1 MVKFLLSLL
10 FTLTILSS
18 VKGQKNYLQSKIEDP
33 LSGMVLM
40 QSGDNIIV
48 ATTDIINAPDK
59 TDNRCVPIL
68 LAINKQ
74 SALYTKTV
82 IGDTTFI
89 NEELRHPK
97 IIEALNDSQ
106 IAVIGIR
113 IDGYLFK
120 YSDYYVYKTV
130 INTNTKALKTE
141 AYPLFISEDIWPK
154 LFDLKKLDYKQEHI
168 YYGKCGIQS
177 YDADLISFFIK
188 TNLQDSL
195 LYTKIEYGEKDD
207 VYGYPLGKL
216 INRNDSL
223 IAFNH
228 KTNRYGEINLLSS
241 DSFNII
247 NQYNIPGFSMLIN
260 NRFNIG
266 TAQENDNVYQI
277 FACDSMF
284 MQSGSVESI
293 EKFAIRKLDLNNY
306 SLKKGIILTD
316 YLEDPFSSV
325 HSNFAL
331 MKNAIS
337 VNEAQNTVFAYL
349 NFHNISR
356 DSNQFI
362 LYKFD
367 TALNI
372 IWRKDFVFDQNN
384 LFNRYTLEDMLQTD
398 DGVYLIGKIT
408 DRSIVNPLTQK
419 NFLYFISND
428 GHVTG
433 INNKDLVAFT
443 SYIYPNPTQTHF
455 NVPSGT
461 QKVNIINNVGQL
473 VLNTDNPHNNIIDVS
488 ALQPGIYIVQLFI
501 NNQWVSNKLVKQ

>member
-1 MVKFLLSLL
+1 MFRLLLSIL
-10 FTLTILSS
+10 FTFALLSQ
-18 VKGQKNYLQSKIEDP
+18 VKGQKNYLNNICDDT
-33 LSGMVLM
+33 LSGMVLT
-40 QSGDNIIV
+40 QNVSNVIV
-48 ATTDIINAPDK
+48 ATTNIINSPIK
-59 TDNRCVPIL
+59 TDTKCVPVL
-68 LAINKQ
+68 LFINKQ
-74 SALYTKTV
+74 SAQYTTTV

-97 IIEALNDSQ
+97 IVEILNDSQ

-113 IDGYLFK
+113 IDGYLFT
-120 YSDYYVYKTV
+120 YCDYYIYKTIV
-130 INTNTKALKTE
+130 NTNNQTLKTE
-141 AYPLFISEDIWPK
+141 SYPLFFSEDIWPK
-154 LFDLKKLDYKQEHI
+154 FFDLKKLDFKHEHI
-168 YYGKCGIQS
+168 YYGKCGIEN
-177 YDADLISFFIK
+177 YDANFLSFFIK
-188 TNLQDSL
+188 TNQQDSL
-195 LYTKIEYGEKDD
+195 LYTKLELGEKDNTH
-207 VYGYPLGKL
+207 GYPLGTIL
-216 INRNDSL
+216 NRNDSL

-228 KTNRYGEINLLSS
+228 ETNKYGEINLLSP

-247 NQYNIPGFSMLIN
+247 NQYDIPGYSLVLN

-306 SLKKGIILTD
+306 SLKKGIVLTD

-325 HSNFAL
+325 HTSFAL

-384 LFNRYTLEDMLQTD
+384 LFNRYTLEDMLQTNE
-398 DGVYLIGKIT
+398 GVYLIGKIT
-408 DRSIVNPLTQK
+408 DRSVNPFIQK

-428 GHVTG
+428 GQVTG
-433 INNKDLVAFT
+433 INNKELVAHT
-443 SYIYPNPTQTHF
+443 SYIYPNPAQTHF
-455 NVPSGT
+455 NVPLGT
-461 QKVNIINNVGQL
+461 QKVNVINNLGQL
-473 VLNTDNPHNNIIDVS
+473 VLNTDNPHNKTIDVS
-488 ALQPGIYIVQLFI
+488 MLKPGIYIVQLFI
-501 NNQWVSNKLVKQ
+501 NNQWVSNKLVKP

>member
-1 MVKFLLSLL
+1 MFKLLLSLL
-10 FTLTILSS
+10 FTFALLSQ
-18 VKGQKNYLQSKIEDP
+18 VKGQKNYLDSISDDT
-33 LSGMVLM
+33 LSGMALT
-40 QSGDNIIV
+40 QSGNNIIV
-48 ATTDIINAPDK
+48 ATTNIINSPIK

-68 LAINKQ
+68 LTINKQ
-74 SALYTKTV
+74 SAKYTTTI

-89 NEELRHPK
+89 NEELRYPK
-97 IIEALNDSQ
+97 IIEVLNDSQ

-113 IDGYLFK
+113 IDGYLFT
-120 YSDYYVYKTV
+120 YCDYYVYKTIV
-130 INTNTKALKTE
+130 NTNNQTLKTE
-141 AYPLFISEDIWPK
+141 SYPLFFSEDIWPK

-177 YDADLISFFIK
+177 YDADLSSFFIK

-195 LYTKIEYGEKDD
+195 LYTKIEHGEKDD
-207 VYGYPLGKL
+207 THGYPLGKL

-228 KTNRYGEINLLSS
+228 ETNRYGEINLLSS

-247 NQYNIPGFSMLIN
+247 NQYDIPGYSLVLN

-293 EKFAIRKLDLNNY
+293 EKFAIRKLDLNNF
-306 SLKKGIILTD
+306 SLKKGIVLTD

-325 HSNFAL
+325 HTNFAL

-367 TALNI
+367 TSINI

-384 LFNRYTLEDMLQTD
+384 LYNRYTVEDMLQTD

-408 DRSIVNPLTQK
+408 DRSVNPLAQK

-428 GHVTG
+428 GQVTG
-433 INNKDLVAFT
+433 INNKELVAFT
-443 SYIYPNPTQTHF
+443 SYIYPNPAQTHF

-461 QKVNIINNVGQL
+461 HKVNVINNLGQM
-473 VLNTDNPHNNIIDVS
+473 VLNTYSPQNNTIDVS
-488 ALQPGIYIVQLFI
+488 MLKPGIYNIQLFI

>member
-1 MVKFLLSLL
+1 MFRLLSSLL
-10 FTLTILSS
+10 FTFALLSQ
-18 VKGQKNYLQSKIEDP
+18 VKGQKNYLDSISDDT
-33 LSGMVLM
+33 LSGMALT
-40 QSGDNIIV
+40 QSGNNIIV
-48 ATTDIINAPDK
+48 ATTNTINSPIK

-68 LAINKQ
+68 LTINKQ
-74 SALYTKTV
+74 SAKYTTTV

-97 IIEALNDSQ
+97 IVEVLNDSQ

-113 IDGYLFK
+113 IDGYLFT
-120 YSDYYVYKTV
+120 YCDYYVYKTV

-154 LFDLKKLDYKQEHI
+154 LFDLKKLDYKQEQI

-177 YDADLISFFIK
+177 YDADLSSFFIK
-188 TNLQDSL
+188 TNQQDSL
-195 LYTKIEYGEKDD
+195 LYTKIELGEKDD
-207 VYGYPLGKL
+207 VYGYPLGTIL
-216 INRNDSL
+216 NRNDSL

-228 KTNRYGEINLLSS
+228 ETNRYGEINLLSP

-247 NQYNIPGFSMLIN
+247 NQYDIPGYSLVLN

-266 TAQENDNVYQI
+266 TALENDNVYQI

-284 MQSGSVESI
+284 IQSGSVESI

-306 SLKKGIILTD
+306 SLKKGIVLTD
-316 YLEDPFSSV
+316 YLEEPFSSV
-325 HSNFAL
+325 HTSFAL

-337 VNEAQNTVFAYL
+337 VNEVQNTVFAYL

-384 LFNRYTLEDMLQTD
+384 LYNRYTVEDMLQTD

-408 DRSIVNPLTQK
+408 DRSVNPLAQK

-433 INNKDLVAFT
+433 INNKELVAHT
-443 SYIYPNPTQTHF
+443 SYIYPNPAQTHF
-455 NVPSGT
+455 NVPFGT
-461 QKVNIINNVGQL
+461 QKVNIINNSGQL

-488 ALQPGIYIVQLFI
+488 ALQPDIYIVQLFI

>member
-1 MVKFLLSLL
+1 MFKLLLSLL
-10 FTLTILSS
+10 FTFALLSQ
-18 VKGQKNYLQSKIEDP
+18 VKGQKNYLDSISDDT
-33 LSGMVLM
+33 LSGMVLT
-40 QSGDNIIV
+40 QSGNNIIV
-48 ATTDIINAPDK
+48 ATTNIINSPIK

-68 LAINKQ
+68 LTINKQ
-74 SALYTKTV
+74 SAKYTTTI

-97 IIEALNDSQ
+97 IIEVLNDSQ

-113 IDGYLFK
+113 IDGYLFT
-120 YSDYYVYKTV
+120 YCDYYVYKTIV
-130 INTNTKALKTE
+130 NTNNQTLKTE
-141 AYPLFISEDIWPK
+141 SYPLFFSEDIWPK

-177 YDADLISFFIK
+177 YDADLSSFFIK

-195 LYTKIEYGEKDD
+195 LYTKIEHGEKDD
-207 VYGYPLGKL
+207 THGYPLGKL

-228 KTNRYGEINLLSS
+228 ETNRYGEINLLSS

-247 NQYNIPGFSMLIN
+247 NQYDIPGYSLVLN

-277 FACDSMF
+277 FACDSLF

-293 EKFAIRKLDLNNY
+293 EKFAIRKLYLNNY
-306 SLKKGIILTD
+306 SLKKSIVLMD

-325 HSNFAL
+325 HANFAL

-337 VNEAQNTVFAYL
+337 VNEAQNTVYAYL

-372 IWRKDFVFDQNN
+372 VWRKDFVFDQNN
-384 LFNRYTLEDMLQTD
+384 LYNRYTVEDMLQTNE
-398 DGVYLIGKIT
+398 GVYLIGKIT
-408 DRSIVNPLTQK
+408 DRSVNPLVQK
-419 NFLYFISND
+419 
-428 GHVTG
+428 
-433 INNKDLVAFT
+433 AFYT
-443 SYIYPNPTQTHF
+443 LS
-455 NVPSGT
+455 VMM
-461 QKVNIINNVGQL
+461 
-473 VLNTDNPHNNIIDVS
+473 
-488 ALQPGIYIVQLFI
+488 AM
-501 NNQWVSNKLVKQ
+501 

>member
-1 MVKFLLSLL
+1 MFKLLLSLL
-10 FTLTILSS
+10 FTFALLSQ
-18 VKGQKNYLQSKIEDP
+18 VKGQKNYLDSISDDT
-33 LSGMVLM
+33 LSGMALT
-40 QSGDNIIV
+40 QSGNNIIV
-48 ATTDIINAPDK
+48 ATTNIINSPIK

-68 LAINKQ
+68 LTINKQ
-74 SALYTKTV
+74 SAKYTTTI

-89 NEELRHPK
+89 NEELRYPK
-97 IIEALNDSQ
+97 IIEVLNDSQ

-113 IDGYLFK
+113 IDGYLFT
-120 YSDYYVYKTV
+120 YCDYYVYKTIV
-130 INTNTKALKTE
+130 NTNNQTLKTE
-141 AYPLFISEDIWPK
+141 SYPLFFSEDIWPK

-177 YDADLISFFIK
+177 YDADLSSFFIK

-195 LYTKIEYGEKDD
+195 LYTKIEHGEKDD
-207 VYGYPLGKL
+207 THGYPLGKL

-228 KTNRYGEINLLSS
+228 ETNRYGEINLLSS

-247 NQYNIPGFSMLIN
+247 NQYDIPGYSLVLN

-293 EKFAIRKLDLNNY
+293 EKFAIRKLDLNNF
-306 SLKKGIILTD
+306 SLKKGIVLTD

-325 HSNFAL
+325 HTNFAL

-367 TALNI
+367 TSINI

-384 LFNRYTLEDMLQTD
+384 LYNRYTVEDMLQTD

-408 DRSIVNPLTQK
+408 DRSVNPLAQK

-428 GHVTG
+428 GQVTG
-433 INNKDLVAFT
+433 INNKELVAFT
-443 SYIYPNPTQTHF
+443 SYIYPNPAQTHF

-461 QKVNIINNVGQL
+461 HKVNVINNLGQM
-473 VLNTDNPHNNIIDVS
+473 VINTYSPQNNTIDVS
-488 ALQPGIYIVQLFI
+488 MLKPGIYNIQLFI